1 LVEREGALTAMIAG
15 ESAAL
20 ASKLA
25 ETRGRQKTML
35 TETPKAVVEFGSQKT
50 ELRVRTVIS
59 PIFRAR

>member
-1 LVEREGALTAMIAG
+1 MIAG